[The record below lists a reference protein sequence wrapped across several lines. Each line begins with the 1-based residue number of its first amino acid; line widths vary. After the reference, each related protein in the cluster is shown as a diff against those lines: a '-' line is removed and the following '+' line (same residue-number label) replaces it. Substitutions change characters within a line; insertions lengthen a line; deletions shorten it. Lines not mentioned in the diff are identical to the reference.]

1 MYISNYRTKREDIK
15 KKRKG
20 EGREEEEEEEG
31 RRKKTR
37 KRKKRAVV
45 VVIFPACYNVVW
57 HRKVSCH
64 GVKCSS
70 SPMGRLLAANS
81 QESVP
86 SPGSQSPAPSWV
98 QMTKTQASCWLKL
111 SETLTQ
117 THPSTVFLSPDHRN
131 VK

>member
-64 GVKCSS
+64 VVKCSS
-70 SPMGRLLAANS
+70 SPMGGLLA
-81 QESVP
+81 
-86 SPGSQSPAPSWV
+86 
-98 QMTKTQASCWLKL
+98 
-111 SETLTQ
+111 LTARKVCHLGGHNLQ
-117 THPSTVFLSPDHRN
+117 PHHGF
-131 VK
+131 K